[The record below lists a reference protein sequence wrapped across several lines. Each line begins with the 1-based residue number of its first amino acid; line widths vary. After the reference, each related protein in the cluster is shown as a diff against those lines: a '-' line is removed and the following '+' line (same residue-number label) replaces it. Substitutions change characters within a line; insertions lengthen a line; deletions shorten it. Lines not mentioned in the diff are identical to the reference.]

1 MLRRLGVGT
10 ARPPVVSA
18 PGAHQLV
25 DDRGRSRSRG
35 QARVFRGGGPGSRS
49 SPPPATA
56 GAAAARSLDRI
67 HLPGRHEPEMSLEA
81 ASFGG
86 APRVGL
92 TDAGSHTGCL
102 HRGRCRG
109 RSRAACRLS
118 TGGVH
123 RRRNGP
129 ARTAEPR
136 RAARPA
142 VGVWAREPS
151 PRRAAGTGR
160 VSMRKCGW
168 CPPTRAAAEAR
179 RPRERPALGRA
190 ASR

>member
-1 MLRRLGVGT
+1 MAEPKTHLMHYRDGERMALC
-10 ARPPVVSA
+10 
-18 PGAHQLV
+18 
-25 DDRGRSRSRG
+25 GRMAYGSWFEKPERWGGLPSSE
-35 QARVFRGGGPGSRS
+35 VFIY
-49 SPPPATA
+49 
-56 GAAAARSLDRI
+56 RI

-136 RAARPA
+136 RAARS
-142 VGVWAREPS
+142 G
-151 PRRAAGTGR
+151 
-160 VSMRKCGW
+160 M
-168 CPPTRAAAEAR
+168 
-179 RPRERPALGRA
+179 
-190 ASR
+190 SRTLLN

>member
-1 MLRRLGVGT
+1 MT
-10 ARPPVVSA
+10 VV
-18 PGAHQLV
+18 
-25 DDRGRSRSRG
+25 RGRIVAPMSAVVLVVLAAGPAAG
-35 QARVFRGGGPGSRS
+35 QAPR
-49 SPPPATA
+49 TA
-56 GAAAARSLDRI
+56 WGARI

-136 RAARPA
+136 RAARS
-142 VGVWAREPS
+142 G
-151 PRRAAGTGR
+151 
-160 VSMRKCGW
+160 M
-168 CPPTRAAAEAR
+168 
-179 RPRERPALGRA
+179 
-190 ASR
+190 SRTLLN